1 MSDSAYAYEGTQLV
15 ADGALK
21 SGELSVSM
29 LVLHRDDEVGED
41 GGVLLFLMCDDV
53 RPVGGRF

>member
-1 MSDSAYAYEGTQLV
+1 VSDSANAYEGTQLG

-21 SGELSVSM
+21 SGELSMGM

-41 GGVLLFLMCDDV
+41 GGVLLFFAV
-53 RPVGGRF
+53 

>member
-1 MSDSAYAYEGTQLV
+1 MSDSANAYEGTQLG

-21 SGELSVSM
+21 SGELSMGM

-41 GGVLLFLMCDDV
+41 GGVLLFFDV
-53 RPVGGRF
+53 